1 MVLWL
6 RHRRLL
12 WSILVALATL
22 LLTLLLTGRQTRP
35 TAVDGEISAPG
46 TVIVLD
52 AGHGGEDGGA
62 VSPDGVPESGINL
75 QIVRKAEGLLVFLG
89 RSVRLTR
96 TGEEAIYSPEAQ
108 TLREKKVSDLKNRVA
123 LINAL
128 PHAVLLSIHQNSM
141 PQHPAVHGAQVFSN
155 PQEPAA
161 GLAQSIQQ
169 ALNLTVNTGNEKTAK
184 AIGDSVYLMKHITC
198 PGVLVECGFLSNSHE
213 AQLLRQPEQQ
223 KRLVGGHCGRI
234 LEFWESLTKNKGI
247 SMKAKT
253 VFFCTECGNET
264 PKWSGRCPACGAWN
278 TIVEQTDKPVKSGRK
293 SVFST
298 TVKAERITE
307 LGTSGRD
314 PLPDGYGGAG
324 PGFGGRRRQ
333 GITGLGGRCAG
344 YWQIYT
350 DAPDL

>member
-1 MVLWL
+1 M
-6 RHRRLL
+6 
-12 WSILVALATL
+12 
-22 LLTLLLTGRQTRP
+22 P
-35 TAVDGEISAPG
+35 DTAERTAAPCP
-46 TVIVLD
+46 
-52 AGHGGEDGGA
+52 
-62 VSPDGVPESGINL
+62 PDGVPESGINL

-184 AIGDSVYLMKHITC
+184 ATGDSVYLMKHITC

-223 KRLVGGHCGRI
+223 KRL
-234 LEFWESLTKNKGI
+234 
-247 SMKAKT
+247 A
-253 VFFCTECGNET
+253 
-264 PKWSGRCPACGAWN
+264 AA
-278 TIVEQTDKPVKSGRK
+278 IV
-293 SVFST
+293 
-298 TVKAERITE
+298 
-307 LGTSGRD
+307 
-314 PLPDGYGGAG
+314 
-324 PGFGGRRRQ
+324 
-333 GITGLGGRCAG
+333 AG
-344 YWQIYT
+344 Y
-350 DAPDL
+350 LNFGNH

>member
-35 TAVDGEISAPG
+35 TVVGGEISSPG

-52 AGHGGEDGGA
+52 AVLPA

-223 KRLVGGHCGRI
+223 KRLV
-234 LEFWESLTKNKGI
+234 
-247 SMKAKT
+247 A
-253 VFFCTECGNET
+253 
-264 PKWSGRCPACGAWN
+264 A
-278 TIVEQTDKPVKSGRK
+278 IV
-293 SVFST
+293 
-298 TVKAERITE
+298 
-307 LGTSGRD
+307 
-314 PLPDGYGGAG
+314 
-324 PGFGGRRRQ
+324 
-333 GITGLGGRCAG
+333 AG
-344 YWQIYT
+344 Y
-350 DAPDL
+350 LNFGNH

>member
-6 RHRRLL
+6 RHRWLL

-35 TAVDGEISAPG
+35 TAVGGEISSPG

-128 PHAVLLSIHQNSM
+128 PHAVLLSIHQNFFTEGKY
-141 PQHPAVHGAQVFSN
+141 HGAQVFYAKTPGSQQLAEQLQIN
-155 PQEPAA
+155 LALGLEPDNHRQCKKSD
-161 GLAQSIQQ
+161 G
-169 ALNLTVNTGNEKTAK
+169 
-184 AIGDSVYLMKHITC
+184 VYLMEHIDCT
-198 PGVLVECGFLSNSHE
+198 GVLVECGFLSNYE
-213 AQLLRQPEQQ
+213 EEQRLLQPEYQ
-223 KRLVGGHCGRI
+223 KKLAAVIAGTLSVWLSEEHP
-234 LEFWESLTKNKGI
+234 
-247 SMKAKT
+247 
-253 VFFCTECGNET
+253 NE
-264 PKWSGRCPACGAWN
+264 
-278 TIVEQTDKPVKSGRK
+278 I
-293 SVFST
+293 
-298 TVKAERITE
+298 
-307 LGTSGRD
+307 
-314 PLPDGYGGAG
+314 
-324 PGFGGRRRQ
+324 
-333 GITGLGGRCAG
+333 
-344 YWQIYT
+344 
-350 DAPDL
+350 

>member
-1 MVLWL
+1 MVILL
-6 RHRRLL
+6 RRNRIRLL
-12 WSILVALATL
+12 ALLMAATAAGILW
-22 LLTLLLTGRQTRP
+22 
-35 TAVDGEISAPG
+35 TAHRDAAAASAAAPARAADGW
-46 TVIVLD
+46 TIVLD

-198 PGVLVECGFLSNSHE
+198 PGVVECGFLSNSDE

-223 KRLVGGHCGRI
+223 KRLV
-234 LEFWESLTKNKGI
+234 
-247 SMKAKT
+247 A
-253 VFFCTECGNET
+253 
-264 PKWSGRCPACGAWN
+264 A
-278 TIVEQTDKPVKSGRK
+278 IV
-293 SVFST
+293 
-298 TVKAERITE
+298 
-307 LGTSGRD
+307 
-314 PLPDGYGGAG
+314 
-324 PGFGGRRRQ
+324 
-333 GITGLGGRCAG
+333 AG
-344 YWQIYT
+344 Y
-350 DAPDL
+350 LNFGNH

>member
-35 TAVDGEISAPG
+35 TVVGGEISSPG
-46 TVIVLD
+46 
-52 AGHGGEDGGA
+52 
-62 VSPDGVPESGINL
+62 
-75 QIVRKAEGLLVFLG
+75 
-89 RSVRLTR
+89 TR

-169 ALNLTVNTGNEKTAK
+169 ALNLTVNTRNEKTAK

-223 KRLVGGHCGRI
+223 KRL
-234 LEFWESLTKNKGI
+234 
-247 SMKAKT
+247 A
-253 VFFCTECGNET
+253 
-264 PKWSGRCPACGAWN
+264 AA
-278 TIVEQTDKPVKSGRK
+278 IV
-293 SVFST
+293 
-298 TVKAERITE
+298 
-307 LGTSGRD
+307 
-314 PLPDGYGGAG
+314 
-324 PGFGGRRRQ
+324 
-333 GITGLGGRCAG
+333 AG
-344 YWQIYT
+344 Y
-350 DAPDL
+350 LNFGNH

>member
-35 TAVDGEISAPG
+35 TAVDGEISSPG

-52 AGHGGEDGGA
+52 AGHGGFDTGA
-62 VSPDGVPESGINL
+62 EAIIKDGVPESGINL

-141 PQHPAVHGAQVFSN
+141 PQHPAVHGAQVFNN

-223 KRLVGGHCGRI
+223 KRL
-234 LEFWESLTKNKGI
+234 
-247 SMKAKT
+247 A
-253 VFFCTECGNET
+253 
-264 PKWSGRCPACGAWN
+264 AA
-278 TIVEQTDKPVKSGRK
+278 IV
-293 SVFST
+293 
-298 TVKAERITE
+298 
-307 LGTSGRD
+307 
-314 PLPDGYGGAG
+314 
-324 PGFGGRRRQ
+324 
-333 GITGLGGRCAG
+333 AG
-344 YWQIYT
+344 Y
-350 DAPDL
+350 LNFGNH

>member
-35 TAVDGEISAPG
+35 TVVGGELSSPG

-52 AGHGGEDGGA
+52 AGHA

-223 KRLVGGHCGRI
+223 KRL
-234 LEFWESLTKNKGI
+234 
-247 SMKAKT
+247 A
-253 VFFCTECGNET
+253 
-264 PKWSGRCPACGAWN
+264 AA
-278 TIVEQTDKPVKSGRK
+278 IV
-293 SVFST
+293 
-298 TVKAERITE
+298 
-307 LGTSGRD
+307 
-314 PLPDGYGGAG
+314 
-324 PGFGGRRRQ
+324 
-333 GITGLGGRCAG
+333 AG
-344 YWQIYT
+344 Y
-350 DAPDL
+350 LNFGNH

>member
-12 WSILVALATL
+12 WSILVTLATL

-35 TAVDGEISAPG
+35 TAVGGEISSPG

-128 PHAVLLSIHQNSM
+128 PHAVLLSIHQNFFTEGKY
-141 PQHPAVHGAQVFSN
+141 HGAQVFYAKTPGSQQLAEQLQSN
-155 PQEPAA
+155 LALGLEPDNHRQCKKSD
-161 GLAQSIQQ
+161 G
-169 ALNLTVNTGNEKTAK
+169 
-184 AIGDSVYLMKHITC
+184 VYLMEHIDCT
-198 PGVLVECGFLSNSHE
+198 GVLVECGFLSNYE
-213 AQLLRQPEQQ
+213 EEQRLLQPEYQ
-223 KRLVGGHCGRI
+223 KKLAAVIAGTLSVWLSEEHP
-234 LEFWESLTKNKGI
+234 
-247 SMKAKT
+247 
-253 VFFCTECGNET
+253 NE
-264 PKWSGRCPACGAWN
+264 
-278 TIVEQTDKPVKSGRK
+278 I
-293 SVFST
+293 
-298 TVKAERITE
+298 
-307 LGTSGRD
+307 
-314 PLPDGYGGAG
+314 
-324 PGFGGRRRQ
+324 
-333 GITGLGGRCAG
+333 
-344 YWQIYT
+344 
-350 DAPDL
+350 

>member
-35 TAVDGEISAPG
+35 TAVGGEISSPG

-96 TGEEAIYSPEAQ
+96 TGEEAIYSPE
-108 TLREKKVSDLKNRVA
+108 DLKNRVA

-198 PGVLVECGFLSNSHE
+198 PGVLVECGFLSNADE

-223 KRLVGGHCGRI
+223 KRLV
-234 LEFWESLTKNKGI
+234 
-247 SMKAKT
+247 A
-253 VFFCTECGNET
+253 
-264 PKWSGRCPACGAWN
+264 A
-278 TIVEQTDKPVKSGRK
+278 IV
-293 SVFST
+293 
-298 TVKAERITE
+298 
-307 LGTSGRD
+307 
-314 PLPDGYGGAG
+314 
-324 PGFGGRRRQ
+324 
-333 GITGLGGRCAG
+333 AG
-344 YWQIYT
+344 Y
-350 DAPDL
+350 LNFGNH

>member
-35 TAVDGEISAPG
+35 TAVGGEISSPG

-128 PHAVLLSIHQNSM
+128 PHAVLLSIHQNFFTEGKY
-141 PQHPAVHGAQVFSN
+141 HGAQVFYAKTPGSQQLAEQLQSN
-155 PQEPAA
+155 LALGLEPDNHRQCKKSD
-161 GLAQSIQQ
+161 G
-169 ALNLTVNTGNEKTAK
+169 
-184 AIGDSVYLMKHITC
+184 VYLMEHIDCT
-198 PGVLVECGFLSNSHE
+198 GVLVECGFLSNYE
-213 AQLLRQPEQQ
+213 EEQRLLQPEYQ
-223 KRLVGGHCGRI
+223 KKLAAVIAGTLSVWLSEEHP
-234 LEFWESLTKNKGI
+234 
-247 SMKAKT
+247 
-253 VFFCTECGNET
+253 NE
-264 PKWSGRCPACGAWN
+264 
-278 TIVEQTDKPVKSGRK
+278 I
-293 SVFST
+293 
-298 TVKAERITE
+298 
-307 LGTSGRD
+307 
-314 PLPDGYGGAG
+314 
-324 PGFGGRRRQ
+324 
-333 GITGLGGRCAG
+333 
-344 YWQIYT
+344 
-350 DAPDL
+350 

>member
-1 MVLWL
+1 MSGPARASADRGPRSARQGGVYSLHTRGRRALCLGAVCLAGLLMAACMHTVLSEPAGFSGTP
-6 RHRRLL
+6 R
-12 WSILVALATL
+12 SPAPASPSPPQ
-22 LLTLLLTGRQTRP
+22 LTGDPDRPYLLQTQP
-35 TAVDGEISAPG
+35 PY
-46 TVIVLD
+46 TVALD

-223 KRLVGGHCGRI
+223 KRL
-234 LEFWESLTKNKGI
+234 
-247 SMKAKT
+247 A
-253 VFFCTECGNET
+253 
-264 PKWSGRCPACGAWN
+264 AA
-278 TIVEQTDKPVKSGRK
+278 IV
-293 SVFST
+293 
-298 TVKAERITE
+298 
-307 LGTSGRD
+307 
-314 PLPDGYGGAG
+314 
-324 PGFGGRRRQ
+324 
-333 GITGLGGRCAG
+333 AG
-344 YWQIYT
+344 Y
-350 DAPDL
+350 LNFGNH